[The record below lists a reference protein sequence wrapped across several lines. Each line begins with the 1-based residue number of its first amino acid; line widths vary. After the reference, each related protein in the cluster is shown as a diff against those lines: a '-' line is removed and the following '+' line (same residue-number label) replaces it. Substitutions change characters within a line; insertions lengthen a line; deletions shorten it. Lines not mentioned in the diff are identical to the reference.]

1 MTPYREVFKDYPYNK
16 LLKSLGDGRV
26 DLNTNYVEIGQIYII
41 VRKDRYFKD
50 ESEDLSMVKKILPLQ
65 LKTMFSPPFKT
76 PPPETLNLG
85 RLPNGLVIRP
95 LDASDTF
102 IMSCWGGSSDA
113 DFVGVPFYQ
122 LNDNWSTIYFKY
134 VNLHD
139 LKSLE
144 VWNQDTLYYS
154 YQRIFQTQGEYNATI
169 KNLSKWGYI
178 FKIPIDSPINQ
189 FINWTS
195 NPFI

>member
-1 MTPYREVFKDYPYNK
+1 M
-16 LLKSLGDGRV
+16 
-26 DLNTNYVEIGQIYII
+26 
-41 VRKDRYFKD
+41 
-50 ESEDLSMVKKILPLQ
+50 
-65 LKTMFSPPFKT
+65 
-76 PPPETLNLG
+76 
-85 RLPNGLVIRP
+85 IRP

>member
-1 MTPYREVFKDYPYNK
+1 MDSYEEVFRDYPYNK
-16 LLKSLGDGRV
+16 LFKSLTDGRV
-26 DLNTNYVEIGQIYII
+26 DLNTNYVEIGQIYLI
-41 VRKDRYFKD
+41 VRKYSYFKD

-76 PPPETLNLG
+76 LTPETLNFG
-85 RLPNGLVIRP
+85 KLPNGLVIKP
-95 LDASDTF
+95 LDESDTF
-102 IMSCWGGSSDA
+102 IMSCWGDSSDE
-113 DFVGVPFYQ
+113 DFMGVPVK
-122 LNDNWSTIYFKY
+122 LNDNWSTMYFKY

-139 LKSLE
+139 LQVEAKVGNIVNENSCL
-144 VWNQDTLYYS
+144 
-154 YQRIFQTQGEYNATI
+154 RIFKSEGKYHASI
-169 KNLSKWGYI
+169 KNLSEWGYI